1 MTDPRLLALLH
12 AELDGD
18 LDAAGRAELTSHL
31 ATDPEL
37 ARLRA
42 ELAAVD
48 AGLAA
53 LPAESVLEVSL
64 NWSTACC
71 EEQLGWS
78 SGMSQTRRSRP
89 SR

>member
-12 AELDGD
+12 TELDGD
-18 LDAAGRAELTSHL
+18 LDAAGQAELASHL

-37 ARLRA
+37 VRLRA

-53 LPAESVLEVSL
+53 LQFSNV
-64 NWSTACC
+64 
-71 EEQLGWS
+71 
-78 SGMSQTRRSRP
+78 
-89 SR
+89 